1 MTALAAKIRAFK
13 DAEHAFRTCPAMLLS
28 SGITD
33 PKDQA
38 ISDTFFGL
46 REELTE
52 LGLALDRGETEWP
65 HIWTSIEQ
73 ALFRWA
79 VWQQAASYTARLT
92 LNHQYK
98 PPAIGQ
104 EPGVHDLFEHDGSV
118 IMEMCGRAERDLFEL
133 VA

>member
-1 MTALAAKIRAFK
+1 MTNLAAKVQAFK
-13 DAEHAFRTCPAMLLS
+13 AAEHAFRTCPAMLLS

-52 LGLALDRGETEWP
+52 LGLALDSRKTTWVPLEK
-65 HIWTSIEQ
+65 

-79 VWQQAASYTARLT
+79 VWQQAAGYTARLT

-98 PPAIGQ
+98 PPVVNQ
-104 EPGVHDLFEHDGSV
+104 EFGEHDLFEHDGAV
-118 IMEMCGRAERDLFEL
+118 IMEMFARAEQDLFEL